1 MEQLAIYGGKPV
13 RQDKIGYGRQWID
26 DNDIESVA
34 KVLKSDYLTCGPTVS
49 KCEEEIAHYVNAKYC
64 TMCANGTAAL
74 HIAML
79 AAGVG
84 PGDEVITTPLTFAA
98 SANCAL
104 YVGARVIFADIDKET
119 YEIDPD
125 KIEELIT
132 NKTKAIVSVDFT
144 GQTAN
149 LDRIKQICKKHN
161 LILIEDA
168 AQSFG
173 TSYKGQMVGSIA
185 DITTFSFHPVK
196 SITCGEGGAV
206 TTSNDE
212 YGKRISLFARHG
224 ITHDEKLMKGAPH
237 EGSWYY
243 EEIELGYNYRLTDF
257 QAALLLSQL
266 KKISK
271 FKNRRDE
278 IVKKY
283 DEEFSII
290 PEIKLMKYTEDSDTF
305 RHLYIIQLDLNKL
318 KCTRREAY
326 DALAA
331 EGIQCQIH
339 YVPVY
344 WFPYYQELGYKKGL
358 CPNAE
363 NAYSAFLTIPL
374 FPLMSDNDVDDVISA
389 VKKVISYYKK

>member
-1 MEQLAIYGGKPV
+1 MSLAIKGGEPIRKNKIYYGK
-13 RQDKIGYGRQWID
+13 QWIAED
-26 DNDIESVA
+26 DLNAVNE
-34 KVLKSDYLTCGPTVS
+34 VLSSDYLTCGPTVT
-49 KCEEEIAHYVNAKYC
+49 KCENEIAKYVGAKYC

-104 YVGARVIFADIDKET
+104 YVGAKVLFADIDKET
-119 YEIDPD
+119 YEINPGS
-125 KIEELIT
+125 IEKLIT
-132 NKTKAIVSVDFT
+132 DKTRAIVSVDFT

-149 LDRIKQICKKHN
+149 LDRIKEICKEHN
-161 LILIEDA
+161 LVLIEDA

-173 TSYKGQMVGSIA
+173 TLYKGTKVGSIA

-206 TTSNDE
+206 TSNNDE

-224 ITHDEKLMKGAPH
+224 ITHDESLMKEAPH
-237 EGSWYY
+237 EGPWYY
-243 EEIELGYNYRLTDF
+243 EQIELGYNYRLTDF

-266 KKISK
+266 KKIDK

-278 IVKKY
+278 IVKRY
-283 DEEFSII
+283 DSEFSKI
-290 PEIKLMKYTEDSDTF
+290 PEIKLMKYTEGSDTF
-305 RHLYIIQLDLNKL
+305 RHLYIIQLQLDKLN
-318 KCTRREAY
+318 CTRREAF

-331 EGIQCQIH
+331 EGVQCQIH

-344 WFPYYQELGYKKGL
+344 WFPYYQSLGYKKGL

-363 NAYSAFLTIPL
+363 EVYKGFLTIPL
-374 FPLMSDNDVDDVISA
+374 YPKMTDEEVEDVILA
-389 VKKVISYYKK
+389 IKKVISFYKK

>member
-1 MEQLAIYGGKPV
+1 MDKLAIFGGTPIRKN
-13 RQDKIGYGRQWID
+13 KIGYGRQWID
-26 DNDIESVA
+26 DDDIKAVTG
-34 KVLKSDYLTCGPTVS
+34 VLCGDFLTCGPKVTE
-49 KCEEEIAHYVNAKYC
+49 CEQEIAKYVGAKYC

-104 YVGARVIFADIDKET
+104 YVGAKVVFADIDKDT
-119 YEIDPD
+119 YEIDPED
-125 KIEELIT
+125 IEKKIT
-132 NKTKAIVSVDFT
+132 DKTKAIVAVDFT
-144 GQTAN
+144 GQTPN
-149 LDRIKQICKKHN
+149 LTRIIEICKKHN
-161 LILIEDA
+161 IILIEDG

-173 TSYKGQMVGSIA
+173 TSYKGKKVGSIA

-206 TTSNDE
+206 ATNNDE
-212 YGKRISLFARHG
+212 YGKKIALFARHG
-224 ITHDEKLMKGAPH
+224 ITHDESLMKEAPH
-237 EGSWYY
+237 EGPWYY

-257 QAALLLSQL
+257 QAALLSSQL
-266 KKISK
+266 KKIDK
-271 FKNRRDE
+271 FKTIRNE

-283 DEEFSII
+283 DEEFSKI
-290 PEIKLMKYTEDSDTF
+290 PELILQKYTEGSDTF
-305 RHLYIIQLDLNKL
+305 RHLYIIQLCLDKL

-344 WFPYYQELGYKKGL
+344 WFPYYQGIGYKKGL

-363 NAYSAFLTIPL
+363 RAYKGFLSIPIFPKMLDKDINDTINAI
-374 FPLMSDNDVDDVISA
+374 
-389 VKKVISYYKK
+389 KKVIYYYVK

>member
-1 MEQLAIYGGKPV
+1 MEKLAIFGGTPI
-13 RQDKIGYGRQWID
+13 RTNKIGYGRQWID
-26 DNDIESVA
+26 NDDIKAVSD
-34 KVLKSDYLTCGPTVS
+34 VLSGDFLTCGPKVTE
-49 KCEEEIAHYVNAKYC
+49 CEQEIAKYVGAKYC

-79 AAGVG
+79 AAGIG

-98 SANCAL
+98 SANCVL
-104 YVGARVIFADIDKET
+104 YVGAKVVFADIDKDT

-125 KIEELIT
+125 DIEKKIT
-132 NKTKAIVSVDFT
+132 NKTKAIISVDFT

-149 LDRIKQICKKHN
+149 LDRIKSICKCHN

-196 SITCGEGGAV
+196 SITCGEGGAI
-206 TTSNDE
+206 TTNNAE
-212 YGKRISLFARHG
+212 YGKRIALFARHG
-224 ITHDEKLMKGAPH
+224 ITHDENLMKEAPH
-237 EGSWYY
+237 EGPWYY

-257 QAALLLSQL
+257 QAGLLLSQL
-266 KKISK
+266 KKIDK
-271 FKNRRDE
+271 FKNRRNE

-283 DEEFSII
+283 DEELSRI
-290 PEIKLMKYTEDSDTF
+290 PELILQKYIEGSDTF
-305 RHLYIIQLDLNKL
+305 RHLYIIQLDLYKL
-318 KCTRREAY
+318 KCTRREAF

-363 NAYSAFLTIPL
+363 SVYKGFLSIPI
-374 FPLMSDNDVDDVISA
+374 FPKMNDNDIEDVVMAI
-389 VKKVISYYKK
+389 KKVINYYK

>member
-1 MEQLAIYGGKPV
+1 MEKLAIFGGTPI
-13 RQDKIGYGRQWID
+13 RTNKIGYGRQWID
-26 DNDIESVA
+26 NEDIKAVSD
-34 KVLKSDYLTCGPTVS
+34 VLNGDFLTCGPKVTE
-49 KCEEEIAHYVNAKYC
+49 CEQVIAKYVGAKYC

-84 PGDEVITTPLTFAA
+84 IGDEVITTPLTFAA

-104 YVGARVIFADIDKET
+104 YVGAKVVFADIDKDT

-125 KIEELIT
+125 DIERKIT
-132 NKTKAIVSVDFT
+132 NKTKAIISVDFT

-149 LDRIKQICKKHN
+149 LDRIIEICKKYN
-161 LILIEDA
+161 IILIEDG

-173 TSYKGQMVGSIA
+173 TSYKGKKVGSIA

-206 TTSNDE
+206 TTNNDE
-212 YGKRISLFARHG
+212 YGNRIALFARHG
-224 ITHDEKLMKGAPH
+224 ITHDENLMKEAPH
-237 EGSWYY
+237 EGPWYY
-243 EEIELGYNYRLTDF
+243 EQIELGYNYRLTDF

-266 KKISK
+266 KKIDK
-271 FKNRRDE
+271 FKNRRNE
-278 IVKKY
+278 IVKIY
-283 DEEFSII
+283 DEEFSKI
-290 PEIKLMKYTEDSDTF
+290 PELILQKYTEGCDTF
-305 RHLYIIQLDLNKL
+305 RHLYIVQLNLDKL

-344 WFPYYQELGYKKGL
+344 WFSYYQQLGFGKGL

-363 NAYSAFLTIPL
+363 SVYKGFLSIPIFPKMNNEDVENVVSAT
-374 FPLMSDNDVDDVISA
+374 
-389 VKKVISYYKK
+389 KKVINYYR